1 MLEVSEARSRIL
13 EAMKPTGSELVSLPE
28 AAGRVLSQSVRAN
41 VTNPPTDVSSMDG
54 YAVRAEDACAGR
66 LLAVIGEAPAGH
78 PSDLSVDPGTSIRI
92 FTGSVMPAGA
102 ETVVIQE
109 NTERRGANIFLTEN
123 VQAGAFIRR
132 AGQDFAAGDILVAA
146 GKRLGSRDIGLAAAG
161 NVPWVSVYRRPRV
174 AILSTGDEL
183 VMPGEALPSGGIL
196 GSAGLM
202 LQALLR
208 SAGADV
214 VLLPV
219 ARDDEAE
226 IRRLVSGL
234 DAVDLL
240 VTIGGASV
248 GDYDLVQ
255 SALKAAGL
263 RTEFWKIAMRPGKPL
278 MFGHLGRVPMVG
290 LPGNPVAAYVCAL
303 RFLLPAIRVL
313 SGCADVFDEP
323 VMALVTETL
332 PANDRREDHLRAT
345 LGRSESGQLTVTPYG
360 RQDSAMMATL
370 AGADALILRA
380 PYAAE
385 LEAGE
390 FCPVFVLPEGK
401 SR

>member
-102 ETVVIQE
+102 EAVVIQE

-161 NVPWVSVYRRPRV
+161 NTPWVSVYRRPRV

-183 VMPGEALPSGGIL
+183 VMPGETLLPGGIL

-234 DAVDLL
+234 DAIDLL

-278 MFGHLGRVPMVG
+278 
-290 LPGNPVAAYVCAL
+290 
-303 RFLLPAIRVL
+303 
-313 SGCADVFDEP
+313 
-323 VMALVTETL
+323 
-332 PANDRREDHLRAT
+332 
-345 LGRSESGQLTVTPYG
+345 
-360 RQDSAMMATL
+360 
-370 AGADALILRA
+370 
-380 PYAAE
+380 
-385 LEAGE
+385 
-390 FCPVFVLPEGK
+390 
-401 SR
+401 